1 MKKTYFLIFLVN
13 AIFAGEAPAKTPAKT
28 PAESLA
34 GDTPVGKS
42 SSNISS
48 SSTFKP
54 REKAIIK
61 LLAVLPAILSRPDLG
76 CIEIKP
82 NSSVNGFMMDIFYQ
96 AKPEASF
103 ETIAQQSSEQASKTL
118 AHPITQTASC
128 VVGFEK
134 KKSIQRAD
142 LGDNVGA
149 GLCQCSRCE
158 YTRKN

>member
-13 AIFAGEAPAKTPAKT
+13 AIFAGDAPARSSAQ
-28 PAESLA
+28 SLA
-34 GDTPVGKS
+34 GDTPVESCRS
-42 SSNISS
+42 SVSS
-48 SSTFKP
+48 SSKK
-54 REKAIIK
+54 KAIEK
-61 LLAVLPAILSRPDLG
+61 LLAVLPEILSRRRVLG
-76 CIEIKP
+76 RIEIKP
-82 NSSVNGFMMDIFYQ
+82 NASGTGFMMDIFYQ
-96 AKPEASF
+96 AKPEASS
-103 ETIAQQSSEQASKTL
+103 ETMAQQTSEQASQLL
-118 AHPITQTASC
+118 ANPITQTASC

>member
-13 AIFAGEAPAKTPAKT
+13 AIFAGEAPAKSLAEKT
-28 PAESLA
+28 PVESCR
-34 GDTPVGKS
+34 S
-42 SSNISS
+42 SVSS
-48 SSTFKP
+48 RSK
-54 REKAIIK
+54 EKAIIK

-103 ETIAQQSSEQASKTL
+103 ETIAQQSSEQTSRPL
-118 AHPITQTASC
+118 ANPITQAASS

-134 KKSIQRAD
+134 KESIQKTNLCD
-142 LGDNVGA
+142 GVGA
-149 GLCQCSRCE
+149 GLCQCSHCE

>member
-13 AIFAGEAPAKTPAKT
+13 AIFAGEAPVK
-28 PAESLA
+28 SLA
-34 GDTPVGKS
+34 EDTPVESCRS
-42 SSNISS
+42 SVSS
-48 SSTFKP
+48 RSK
-54 REKAIIK
+54 EKAIK
-61 LLAVLPAILSRPDLG
+61 KVLAALTAILSRPDLG

-82 NSSVNGFMMDIFYQ
+82 NTSGTGFMMDIFYQ

-103 ETIAQQSSEQASKTL
+103 ETIAQQSSEHASKTL

-134 KKSIQRAD
+134 KKSIQKAD

>member
-13 AIFAGEAPAKTPAKT
+13 AIFAGEAPVKS

-34 GDTPVGKS
+34 GDTPVEKS

-61 LLAVLPAILSRPDLG
+61 LLAVLPGVLNRPDLG

-103 ETIAQQSSEQASKTL
+103 ETIAQQSSEHASKTL
-118 AHPITQTASC
+118 AHPITQAASS

-134 KKSIQRAD
+134 KRSTQQTD
-142 LGDNVGA
+142 LDDVVGS